1 MKIVQMLRKKCSQG
15 GGMGVYRAVRKVR
28 KVEEELGCG
37 RGQEERDRRWTVM
50 HSYLATCRLQTTRP
64 KSYTRKMI
72 FTSSQVLKIINF
84 FFITKVFLND
94 DLKINIYRTSIHKKL
109 VILTTTEN
117 PKYSFLIYLFK
128 TV

>member
-72 FTSSQVLKIINF
+72 FTFNQLMKIIF
-84 FFITKVFLND
+84 FSYYK
-94 DLKINIYRTSIHKKL
+94 SI
-109 VILTTTEN
+109 
-117 PKYSFLIYLFK
+117 P
-128 TV
+128 